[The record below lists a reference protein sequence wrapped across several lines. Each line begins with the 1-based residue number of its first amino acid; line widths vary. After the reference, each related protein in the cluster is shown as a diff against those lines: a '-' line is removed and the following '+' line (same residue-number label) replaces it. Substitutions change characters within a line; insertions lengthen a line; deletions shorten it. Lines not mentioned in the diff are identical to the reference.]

1 MLSYKWLWRAQRA
14 VIREWPVAVVTCF
27 ISFRHGKAVRGT
39 NAILYGF
46 FLIVKKSLF
55 IRHERLKAVMSDRP
69 DLIQS
74 ELAGLAFDALQQCF
88 RASDIDALMT
98 SEPPPF
104 TWAQKIYI
112 VIDPAAGGPQSDFA
126 FVSFYRQKGL
136 FVV

>member
-1 MLSYKWLWRAQRA
+1 
-14 VIREWPVAVVTCF
+14 
-27 ISFRHGKAVRGT
+27 
-39 NAILYGF
+39 
-46 FLIVKKSLF
+46 
-55 IRHERLKAVMSDRP
+55 MSDRP

-88 RASDIDALMT
+88 RASDIDALMI

-126 FVSFYRQKGL
+126 LVSFYRQKGL
-136 FVV
+136 FVVRSITWLTANIFHLKLSFEFIQTHGLIHQKTRH